1 MKKKMTMEEFKEKYK
16 KAVEEV
22 LQNPVEDLDGKE
34 ELSAQSQITML
45 LTGLLLFHQLE
56 KKLFGEEE

>member
-34 ELSAQSQITML
+34 ELSAQSQITMM
-45 LTGLLLFHQLE
+45 LTGMLLFHQLE
-56 KKLFGEEE
+56 KKLFGEE